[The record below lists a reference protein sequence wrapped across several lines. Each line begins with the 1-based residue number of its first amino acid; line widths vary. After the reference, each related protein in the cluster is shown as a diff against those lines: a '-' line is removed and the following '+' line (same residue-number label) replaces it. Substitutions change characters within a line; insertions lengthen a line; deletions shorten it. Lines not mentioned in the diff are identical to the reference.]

1 MPPEA
6 TEGVSE
12 RAGVTAELRMPF
24 YSANAGPLLSRVNLF
39 CLPDNVTM
47 IDKEKLVLVLDLTR
61 EYL

>member
-24 YSANAGPLLSRVNLF
+24 YSANAGPLLSRVILF
-39 CLPDNVTM
+39 CLLDNVKM
-47 IDKEKLVLVLDLTR
+47 IDKEKLVT
-61 EYL
+61 